1 MQAGLG
7 GKHSREIYK
16 SMTEIKSRSRHKPKY
31 LSADYT
37 SSRPGAKG
45 RLFPISHLE
54 SIVAKTAKTEPTGVP
69 PQPPRSPEQTC
80 SRTPKVGVR
89 ELRQHLEDG

>member
-1 MQAGLG
+1 MQAGLN

-37 SSRPGAKG
+37 TSRPGAKG

-54 SIVAKTAKTEPTGVP
+54 SIVAKTEPTGVP
-69 PQPPRSPEQTC
+69 LQPPRSPEQSC
-80 SRTPKVGVR
+80 SRTPKVGVW